1 MNEAFRLQCFVLAGM
16 LKNKESRF
24 VHGRGN

>member
-1 MNEAFRLQCFVLAGM
+1 MNEAFRLQCFVFAGM

-24 VHGRGN
+24 AHGRGN